1 MIPRPG
7 AVSQLRG
14 RCCPHALTIP
24 ATMLARAERA
34 DEVIE

>member
-1 MIPRPG
+1 MLSNAR

-24 ATMLARAERA
+24 ATMFARAERA
-34 DEVIE
+34 NEVIE